1 MTGNMTSIK
10 SYELKIKVTSLA
22 AERQLIRQNEIRLK
36 KLAKDCK
43 EKIAHLETI
52 GDHAFA
58 AKCRVSLAQME
69 RDRHSLYRHRQDI
82 VSPYT
87 RTALLAYGFLRGK
100 TMKQMEPNRRS
111 EPRWDAVERSIL
123 KYGLRAGTPQELL
136 QRLEQFKQER

>member
-1 MTGNMTSIK
+1 MTGNMTTFK

-22 AERQLIRQNEIRLK
+22 AERTLIRQNEIHLK
-36 KLAKDCK
+36 KMAERCK
-43 EKIAHLETI
+43 EKIAEAVAA
-52 GDHAFA
+52 GDEAFA
-58 AKCRVSLAQME
+58 AKCRITLAQAE
-69 RDRHSLYRHRQDI
+69 RDRESLYRHREEI

-123 KYGLRAGTPQELL
+123 KYGSRAGSPQELL